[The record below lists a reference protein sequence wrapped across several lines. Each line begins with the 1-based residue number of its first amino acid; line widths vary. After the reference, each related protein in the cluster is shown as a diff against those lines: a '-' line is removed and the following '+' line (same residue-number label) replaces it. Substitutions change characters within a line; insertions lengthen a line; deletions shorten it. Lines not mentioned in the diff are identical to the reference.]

1 MNPFLAMLLVLAAFA
16 ALMLSVSW
24 ARRRSCLGAEG
35 ARKTVHICMGL
46 GTAAFPW
53 LFRDTWAVLVLTGA
67 FLALLLALR
76 FVVRLR
82 QKFGGVLGG
91 VGRASAGELY
101 FPVAICGLFALTN
114 GAPLDFVIPVL
125 VLTFADAVA
134 ALVGTQWGR
143 HRYMADEGEKSWEG
157 SLAFLGTAFVCVF
170 VPLVATGHEPLHSA
184 LAALC
189 IATVTMLAE
198 ATAWRG
204 LDNLFVPF
212 ATLAMLRIYRDEP
225 ESALWG
231 RIVALLLLAV
241 LHGVV
246 RRRLQLR
253 EGTLF
258 GALVILFVFAYEGS
272 RAWVV
277 APFTVLLLH
286 PLPRLWHC
294 GGAEAQSH
302 LALLSYALPPLAWLA
317 AWRLWGVDGFAPSLV
332 TCGAQLAMTCAS
344 VWRTDLG
351 KVALLVP
358 SAALGWLCILVPRWC
373 SGEVSA
379 YIAGISALAIIGALL
394 VFHIA
399 LPLLREPVWRHWFAR
414 AVFASLASIVVY
426 FT

>member
-1 MNPFLAMLLVLAAFA
+1 MNPFAAMLLVLSAFA
-16 ALMLSVSW
+16 GLMFGVRW
-24 ARRRSCLGAEG
+24 ARRRSWLSAEG
-35 ARKTVHICMGL
+35 ARKTVHMLMGL
-46 GTAAFPW
+46 GTATFPW
-53 LFRDTWAVLVLTGA
+53 LFRDSWAVLVLTGA

-76 FVVRLR
+76 FAGSLR
-82 QKFGGVLGG
+82 KNFGDVLGG

-101 FPVAICGLFALTN
+101 FPVAIGVLFMLTN
-114 GAPLDFVIPVL
+114 GEPLSFVIPVL
-125 VLTFADAVA
+125 VLTFADAMA
-134 ALVGTQWGR
+134 ALVGTRWGR
-143 HRYMADEGEKSWEG
+143 HRYVADEGEKSWEG

-170 VPLVATGHEPLHSA
+170 VPLVVTGHPPLHSA

-212 ATLAMLRIYRDEP
+212 ATLAMLRIYRDQP
-225 ESALWG
+225 ESSLWG
-231 RIVALLLLAV
+231 RIGVLVLFAA
-241 LHGVV
+241 LHGVI
-246 RRRLQLR
+246 RKRMQLR

-258 GALVILFVFAYEGS
+258 GALVILFVFAYVGS

-286 PLPRLWHC
+286 PLPRLWRC
-294 GGAEAQSH
+294 EGAEPQSH
-302 LALLSYALPPLAWLA
+302 LALFSYALPPLAWLA
-317 AWRLWGVDGFAPSLV
+317 AWRLWGVNGFAPALV
-332 TCGAQLAMTCAS
+332 ACGAQLAMTCAS

-358 SAALGWLCILVPRWC
+358 SAALGWLCVMAPRWV

-379 YIAGISALAIIGALL
+379 GIAGISAVAIIAALL
-394 VFHIA
+394 AFHFA
-399 LPLLREPVWRHWFAR
+399 QSRLREPVWRHWFAR
-414 AVFASLASIVVY
+414 AAFASLVSLAVY